1 MKKVLVTGG
10 CGFIGSH
17 LVDLLVSKKDY
28 EIYVIDNL
36 DTGRVENINK
46 SKNVKYFFK
55 DIRNILTEVELLSEL
70 EGLEVIYHLGAR
82 ARIQPSF
89 TNPTLTIDVNTGG
102 TSVICE
108 LARKLNAKV
117 VYAGSS
123 SYYGG
128 VYLNPYSFTK
138 WQGEEVCKMYS
149 EVYRLKTAIAR
160 FFNVYGERHPK
171 EGPYG
176 TVVGIFERQY
186 SNNEALTVTGDGE
199 QRRDFTSV
207 HDIVS
212 GLYAMS
218 TGEHYGA
225 VYNLGTG
232 KNLSINELADMF
244 GSDKKYIPARPGEA
258 RHTLA
263 DISKTQSELGWQPE
277 HNIESYINNWLKNN
291 E

>member
-17 LVDLLVSKKDY
+17 LVDLLVSKGDTFV
-28 EIYVIDNL
+28 YVIDNM
-36 DTGRVENINK
+36 DTGRPENMNR
-46 SKNVKYFFK
+46 SDNVKYFIK
-55 DIRNILTEVELLSEL
+55 DIRDIFLDESMLEEL
-70 EGLEVIYHLGAR
+70 EGVEVVYHLAAL

-89 TNPTLTIDVNTGG
+89 ERPNETVDINARG
-102 TSVICE
+102 TAVVCE
-108 LARKLNAKV
+108 VARKLGARV

-128 VYLNPYSFTK
+128 AYLNPYSFTK

-149 EVYRLKTAIAR
+149 EVYGLNTSIAR
-160 FFNVYGERHPK
+160 FFNVYGSRHPK

-186 SNNEALTVTGDGE
+186 AASEPLTITGTGE
-199 QRRDFTSV
+199 QRRDFTHVS
-207 HDIVS
+207 DIVS

-218 TGEHYGA
+218 LGNHKAE

-232 KNLSINELADMF
+232 KNHSINELAALYKTDTAL
-244 GSDKKYIPARPGEA
+244 IPARPGEA
-258 RHTLA
+258 WTTLA
-263 DISKTQSELGWQPE
+263 DISKTKEQLEWSPQHSLEEYVQ
-277 HNIESYINNWLKNN
+277 NWIKENK
-291 E
+291 

>member
-199 QRRDFTSV
+199 QRRDFTSLM
-207 HDIVS
+207 IV
-212 GLYAMS
+212 
-218 TGEHYGA
+218 
-225 VYNLGTG
+225 TG
-232 KNLSINELADMF
+232 K
-244 GSDKKYIPARPGEA
+244 
-258 RHTLA
+258 H
-263 DISKTQSELGWQPE
+263 
-277 HNIESYINNWLKNN
+277 
-291 E
+291 